1 MSFKGPSRHADAG
14 KAKRK
19 RKRDDE
25 RNEFLPD
32 RPSEELEEQAYGSL
46 EFNEVRDEEVSV
58 RFETRNLTR
67 YGCRKSK
74 CCDKPQHEPVP
85 LS

>member
-1 MSFKGPSRHADAG
+1 MSFKGPSKHVHEV

-32 RPSEELEEQAYGSL
+32 RPAEELEEQAYGNL
-46 EFNEVRDEEVSV
+46 EFNEVLDEEVSV
-58 RFETRNLTR
+58 RIETRNLTR
-67 YGCRKSK
+67 YGCWDSQVLRLVSA
-74 CCDKPQHEPVP
+74 
-85 LS
+85 